1 MKFIL
6 LVSTLV
12 MADND
17 GQAAAESTAVFGSK
31 DACATAVEI
40 RAGRTMN
47 AIKNGLRLEIPF
59 KGRYGSGATVFVCA
73 PYGDE

>member
-12 MADND
+12 LADND
-17 GQAAAESTAVFGSK
+17 GQAAAESSAVFGSK

-40 RAGRTMN
+40 RTGRTMN
-47 AIKNGLRLEIPF
+47 AIKDGLRLEIPF

-73 PYGDE
+73 PYGE